1 MRLLFL
7 GAVLLVMVMAALGL
21 ARDDYDYHQD
31 RRQDLALE
39 RAEISTDLHA
49 QWAPFR
55 AALWNLTL
63 AGAALG
69 SLGLGLGLVWQ
80 RLQRPAL
87 QQPNTDG
94 TLPLL
99 LHDPRYFDAAVLALT
114 GRHGT
119 DLERAAHSGAVPV
132 HYAPHIHAHTPHG
145 QAVSA
150 SSGVPDAAPLPL
162 PGVTDLAMLH
172 HDPGSGILLGLGA
185 GGQRVTAPPGSLFHI
200 AVAGDTGAG
209 KGNTARLLLAQLLA
223 LGAHVCVADPH
234 WADYDAETGEDWR
247 PIRSRLHLEPA
258 YDTAG
263 ITDML
268 QFFTREL
275 DARLERRRQGQK
287 PGRSLFLYC
296 DELAEVIRQDKRRGE
311 DFKRL
316 VEQGRKVALFTLVAS
331 QDLLAQTMGTS
342 AAGRE
347 NYRTGFWLGGDV
359 HTGSALLNLP
369 RRELAAWQAETG
381 LAWLRAVNRRP
392 AVIRVPYASNAAI
405 SQLLPDTPPVNEPV
419 NEVEVSGTSPSTAA
433 GSEKPQ
439 TAQDARILALAS
451 EGTPISRIVE
461 EIFGVK
467 GGGKYAERSAYVMQV
482 IAERLKMGA

>member
-1 MRLLFL
+1 MRGLLL
-7 GAVLLVMVMAALGL
+7 GAVLLVTVMAALGL
-21 ARDDYDYHQD
+21 AQDDHNYYQD

-39 RAEISTDLHA
+39 RAEVSTDLYTH
-49 QWAPFR
+49 WAPFR
-55 AALWNLTL
+55 AALFNLTL

-69 SLGLGLGLVWQ
+69 SLSLGLGLVWQ

-132 HYAPHIHAHTPHG
+132 HYAPHIHAQHPHG

-150 SSGVPDAAPLPL
+150 PAMAPTAAPLPL
-162 PGVTDLAMLH
+162 PGITDLAALH
-172 HDPGSGILLGLGA
+172 HNPTAGILLGLA
-185 GGQRVTAPPGSLFHI
+185 EGGRRVMATPGSLFHI

-234 WADYDAETGEDWR
+234 WTDYDAESGEDWR
-247 PIRSRLHLEPA
+247 PIRRRLHLEPA
-258 YDTAG
+258 YDMAG

-268 QFFTREL
+268 QVFIRKL
-275 DARLERRRQGQK
+275 DTRLERRRQGQK
-287 PGRSLFLYC
+287 TGRSLFLYC

-311 DFKRL
+311 DVKRL
-316 VEQGRKVALFTLVAS
+316 VEQGRKVGVFVLVAS

-369 RRELAAWQAETG
+369 RRELAEWHAETG
-381 LAWLRAVNRRP
+381 LAWLRASNQRP
-392 AVIRVPYASNAAI
+392 TIIRVPYASNAAI
-405 SQLLPDTPPVNEPV
+405 SQLLPDTPSVNEF
-419 NEVEVSGTSPSTAA
+419 EVSGTSPSTAA
-433 GSEKPQ
+433 ASEKPQ
-439 TAQDARILALAS
+439 NAQDARIIALAS
-451 EGTPISRIVE
+451 EGTAISRIVE
-461 EIFGVK
+461 EIYGVK

-482 IAERLKMGA
+482 IAERLKKGA